1 MFIARKTC
9 RHEWHGSSE
18 MSISSVG
25 AHPGIAAPAYN
36 RQVGRQTDQAAS
48 SAFADTMAAASGKS
62 DRSGDAAA
70 NKPDFTHMTHKGMF
84 DWMNAKIR
92 SGEMSF
98 DESTTYVSM
107 SVSNIAGSDE
117 LTLDNERQV
126 DFMQRTIDGMEWAR
140 TLGNADL
147 YKRLST
153 ALKTMQDYQDK
164 PDGLSLKA

>member
-1 MFIARKTC
+1 
-9 RHEWHGSSE
+9 

-25 AHPGIAAPAYN
+25 THTGITTPAYDHQVSRHQIGRHQIGRHQVD
-36 RQVGRQTDQAAS
+36 RQADQGAPS
-48 SAFADTMAAASGKS
+48 SFADTMTTASGKPAQ
-62 DRSGDAAA
+62 SGDAAA
-70 NKPDFTHMTHKGMF
+70 SKPDFTHMTHKGIF
-84 DWMNAKIR
+84 DWMNDKLR

-107 SVSNIAGSDE
+107 SVSNIAGSDR

-126 DFMQRTIDGMEWAR
+126 DFLQRTKDGMDWAQK
-140 TLGNADL
+140 LGNADL

>member
-1 MFIARKTC
+1 
-9 RHEWHGSSE
+9 
-18 MSISSVG
+18 MSISSAG
-25 AHPGIAAPAYN
+25 TYNGIAAAAYN
-36 RQVGRQTDQAAS
+36 RKIGRQTDQEAPPS
-48 SAFADTMAAASGKS
+48 FADTMATASGKS
-62 DRSGDAAA
+62 DRSADAAA
-70 NKPDFTHMTHKGMF
+70 AKPDFTHMTHKGIF
-84 DWMNAKIR
+84 DWMNEKIR

-107 SVSNIAGSDE
+107 SVSNIAGSDR

-126 DFMQRTIDGMEWAR
+126 DFLQRTKDGMDWAQK
-140 TLGNADL
+140 LGNADL